1 MLIYGKQ
8 TVYYVLNHHQSK
20 IQTLYLAKEVEK
32 KEYSKLMKLGFEIK
46 RIPRYAADK
55 MCKNS
60 NHQGFLCEVEDIDF
74 APLKSTLDKN
84 FVIILS
90 AITDI
95 GNIGAI
101 IRSAYALGVDSIIVC
116 GIKQLKLEP
125 IARSSSGALFDMPI
139 SLSHNI
145 YDAINDLRT
154 SGFTI
159 YGAAMDG
166 EDIKEVDIAEKKVLI
181 LGNES
186 TGLGAKV
193 ISKLDKEI
201 SIVMTNNF
209 NSLNVSAAGAILIDR
224 MR

>member
-8 TVYYVLNHHQSK
+8 TVYYVLNHHPLK
-20 IQTLYLAKEVEK
+20 IKTLYLAKEIEK
-32 KEYSKLMKLGFEIK
+32 KEYSILMKIGCEVK
-46 RIPRYAADK
+46 RIPRHAADK
-55 MCKNS
+55 MCKNA
-60 NHQGFLCEVEDIDF
+60 NHQGFLCEVEDIKF
-74 APLKSTLDKN
+74 TPIKYCLDKN

-90 AITDI
+90 AVTDI

-101 IRSAYALGVDSIIVC
+101 IRSAYALGVDSVIVC
-116 GIKQLKLEP
+116 GVKHLKLEP
-125 IARSSSGALFDMPI
+125 IARSSTGALFDMPI

-159 YGAAMDG
+159 YGATMNG
-166 EDIKEVDIAEKKVLI
+166 EDIRYTNINKKKVLI
-181 LGNES
+181 LGSES
-186 TGLGAKV
+186 VGLGAKI

-201 SIVMTNNF
+201 SIAMKNNF